1 MRRFLKFLHTVGAV
15 GLMGGLAA
23 YMLVVATTP
32 DDVSLETY
40 AAIRTNLA
48 AISRYLVVPSLGLV
62 MISGVL
68 SMAATFQFQNA
79 GWVWLKAG
87 AGILIFEAML
97 ANVDGPARHAA
108 VAAQQALAGEI
119 DRAEMALRVRD
130 AWGAWWTLLTLA
142 VANVVLATW
151 RPRFVR
157 RRREPVS
164 PSATIESAGKN
175 PE

>member
-1 MRRFLKFLHTVGAV
+1 MRRVLKFLHNLGAV
-15 GLMGGLAA
+15 GMIGGLAA
-23 YMLVVATTP
+23 FMLVVATTP

-48 AISRYLVVPSLGLV
+48 AVSRYLILPSLGLV
-62 MISGVL
+62 MLSGIL
-68 SMAATFQFQNA
+68 SMAVNFHFQNA

-97 ANVDGPARHAA
+97 ANVDGPARSAA
-108 VAAQQALAGEI
+108 IAAGQALAGEI
-119 DRAEMALRVRD
+119 DRADLALRVRD

-142 VANVVLATW
+142 VANVVLAVW
-151 RPRFVR
+151 RPRFER
-157 RRREPVS
+157 RQKRAGRGT
-164 PSATIESAGKN
+164 AIESTSTS